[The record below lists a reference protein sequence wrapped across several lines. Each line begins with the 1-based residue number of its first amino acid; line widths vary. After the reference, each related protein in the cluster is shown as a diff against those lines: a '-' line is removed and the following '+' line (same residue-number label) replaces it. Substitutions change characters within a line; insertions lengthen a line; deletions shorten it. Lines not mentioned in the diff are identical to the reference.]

1 MSEIGKRLRQLR
13 LPRGQTEKEFAELC
27 GISQS
32 TIHDIETGK
41 TPSPGIAVLIKIIEA
56 LKLSPIEAHEFIF
69 GRKLTTD
76 LLDKIESLEK
86 KVERLQEA
94 NFDLTDTVKTLKQ
107 FLPPASPHTASNMS
121 TQKAGVE
128 SEGNKKPAAH
138 KHEAKTGF
146 P

>member
-41 TPSPGIAVLIKIIEA
+41 TPSPGIAILIKIVDA
-56 LKLSPIEAHEFIF
+56 LKLTPLEAHEFIF

-107 FLPPASPHTASNMS
+107 FLPPASSHTASNIS

-128 SEGNKKPAAH
+128 SEGNKKPVVKATQARS
-138 KHEAKTGF
+138 GF